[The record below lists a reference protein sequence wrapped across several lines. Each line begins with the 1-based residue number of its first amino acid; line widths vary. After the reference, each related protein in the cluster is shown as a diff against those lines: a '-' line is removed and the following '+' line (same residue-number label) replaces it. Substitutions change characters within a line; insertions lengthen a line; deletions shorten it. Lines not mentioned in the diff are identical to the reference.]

1 MIKLSRNIL
10 KSVPLYLLGILF
22 YMVILNWIT
31 FGADYFTDP
40 GKGLL
45 TSGMSFFVILL
56 VFQLCRYIIVVLRNR
71 FPSDEEFNKRVL
83 IQVTVFILLTAVSL
97 VGLFSLYKR
106 MGWVGSNHE
115 NNLTWAFIA
124 TGMMCIFLSFLN
136 EAINVLERWQTGL
149 QETEQLKRAY
159 TQGQLVGLKSQINPH
174 VLFNSLNSLSELI
187 HEDTEKAES
196 FLDEMSKVYRYMLRN
211 EEESLVTLETE
222 LQFINSYF
230 SLLKARYNEGIELK
244 IEVSQESKQGK
255 LPPLSLQIV
264 LENALFQNKISK
276 EAPLVFKIQ
285 SMNGGLIVV
294 NNIQPKLM
302 TDAGDID
309 SGLDILVKK
318 YQLMNQPS
326 VEIIEEGNQ
335 RMVVLPFVN
344 LISENPS

>member
-1 MIKLSRNIL
+1 MD
-10 KSVPLYLLGILF
+10 ILF
-22 YMVILNWIT
+22 TM
-31 FGADYFTDP
+31 
-40 GKGLL
+40 
-45 TSGMSFFVILL
+45 
-56 VFQLCRYIIVVLRNR
+56 
-71 FPSDEEFNKRVL
+71 SDEELVVSYAKGNDSAFNTLLDRHKQSVYNYILYTIRDNGL
-83 IQVTVFILLTAVSL
+83 AEDIFQDTFI
-97 VGLFSLYKR
+97 K
-106 MGWVGSNHE
+106 
-115 NNLTWAFIA
+115 
-124 TGMMCIFLSFLN
+124 
-136 EAINVLERWQTGL
+136 AIIT
-149 QETEQLKRAY
+149 
-159 TQGQLVGLKSQINPH
+159 I
-174 VLFNSLNSLSELI
+174 
-187 HEDTEKAES
+187 
-196 FLDEMSKVYRYMLRN
+196 
-211 EEESLVTLETE
+211 
-222 LQFINSYF
+222 
-230 SLLKARYNEGIELK
+230 
-244 IEVSQESKQGK
+244 KQGK